1 LPVLV
6 AVAVWLPAAQVK
18 EDNGRGSTDGLL
30 AKLSQGAAIGYLR
43 AHTDQAPPEFAERLQ
58 AAEQLASQRSVA
70 SLRTSEQGRILAG
83 VGVRSTATTWGCRR
97 TRSPS
102 PPAAKARCWTGR
114 TTTAALSTPRATSRG
129 GTSRPTAVSHSTTR
143 ASCPRSGRRDRPSSP
158 AAIRWPSGA
167 GLLALH
173 GRPELRSGLPPQWHR
188 RLQERPR
195 NARGLPGRDHGLVL
209 AVA

>member
-1 LPVLV
+1 LV
-6 AVAVWLPAAQVK
+6 AVAVWLPAAQAK

-30 AKLSQGAAIGYLR
+30 AKLSQDAAIGYLR
-43 AHTDQAPPEFAERLQ
+43 AHPDQAPPEFAERLQ

-70 SLRTSEQGRILAG
+70 ALRTSEQGRILAG
-83 VGVRSTATTWGCRR
+83 VGVRLNRDDLGLPQNEESITACGQSAVLGGTNDYRGLVD
-97 TRSPS
+97 P
-102 PPAAKARCWTGR
+102 KGNFTGWY
-114 TTTAALSTPRATSRG
+114 LSTNG
-129 GTSRPTAVSHSTTR
+129 GQSLNNEGLLPPGPGEGTGHRVR
-143 ASCPRSGRRDRPSSP
+143 RRSGGQG
-158 AAIRWPSGA
+158 GA

-195 NARGLPGRDHGLVL
+195 NARGLPGRDRGLVL